1 VIRIEQV
8 HKTYQVDGR
17 AIPALS
23 DISLNI
29 GKGEIFGIIGRSG
42 AGKSTL
48 IRTLNLLERPSKGS
62 IFVEDEDIT
71 RFDSSQLLRLRQRI
85 GMIFQHF
92 NLLNAK
98 TVAANIEWPLK
109 ITGKYSTAER
119 AARVTEL
126 LELVGLAEH
135 RDKYPAQLSGGQ
147 KQRVGIARALAN
159 YPHLLLCDEATS
171 ALDPETTQAILRLLL
186 DINRKLGLTIVLITH
201 EMQVIRSICD
211 RVAVI
216 EAGRIVESGDVAE
229 VFLHPQHAVT
239 RGMVAESDPFASE
252 APALLAQNFAGRL
265 LRLTYVGDVTYQ
277 PILSEI
283 VAATPVRIA
292 ILQGTIARIKDTPYG
307 QLLVELQGEPDDIAH
322 VLRALDQHHIRHE
335 ALQ

>member
-1 VIRIEQV
+1 MIRIEQI

-62 IFVEDEDIT
+62 IFVEDADIT
-71 RFDSSQLLRLRQRI
+71 RFDSNQLLHLRQRI

-109 ITGKYSTAER
+109 ITGKYSAAER

-159 YPHLLLCDEATS
+159 TPHLLLCDEATS
-171 ALDPETTQAILRLLL
+171 ALDPETTQAILRLLR

-229 VFLHPQHAVT
+229 VFLHPQHPVT
-239 RGMVAESDPFASE
+239 RGMVAESDPFAAD
-252 APALLAQNFAGRL
+252 APALLPQNFAGRL

-283 VAATPVRIA
+283 AATTPARIA

-307 QLLVELQGEPDDIAH
+307 QLLVELQGEPDDIAQ
-322 VLRALDQHHIRHE
+322 VLHMLDQHHIRHE

>member
-1 VIRIEQV
+1 
-8 HKTYQVDGR
+8 
-17 AIPALS
+17 
-23 DISLNI
+23 
-29 GKGEIFGIIGRSG
+29 
-42 AGKSTL
+42 
-48 IRTLNLLERPSKGS
+48 
-62 IFVEDEDIT
+62 
-71 RFDSSQLLRLRQRI
+71 
-85 GMIFQHF
+85 M
-92 NLLNAK
+92 
-98 TVAANIEWPLK
+98 
-109 ITGKYSTAER
+109 
-119 AARVTEL
+119 TEL

>member
-1 VIRIEQV
+1 MIRIQ
-8 HKTYQVDGR
+8 HLQKTYEVEGR

-23 DISLNI
+23 DINLHI
-29 GKGEIFGIIGRSG
+29 GKGKIFGIIGRSG

-48 IRTLNLLERPSKGS
+48 IRTLNLLERPSAGN
-62 IFVEDEDIT
+62 IFIDGEDIT
-71 RFDSSQLLRLRQRI
+71 QLDGARLPQLRQRI

-98 TVAANIEWPLK
+98 TVAANIDWPLK
-109 ITGKYSTAER
+109 IAGKYSAAQR

-216 EAGRIVESGDVAE
+216 EAGRIVESGEVAE
-229 VFLHPQHAVT
+229 VFLHPQHPVT
-239 RGMVAESDPFASE
+239 RGMVAESDPFASD

-283 VAATPVRIA
+283 AAATPVRIA

-307 QLLVELQGEPDDIAH
+307 QLLVELQGEPDDIAQ